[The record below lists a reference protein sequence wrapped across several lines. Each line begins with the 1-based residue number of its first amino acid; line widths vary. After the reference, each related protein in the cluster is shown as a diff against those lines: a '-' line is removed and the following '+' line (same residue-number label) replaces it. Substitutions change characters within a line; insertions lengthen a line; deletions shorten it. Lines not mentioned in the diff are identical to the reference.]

1 MKKSLLF
8 IAICMICGAV
18 ATRILNT
25 PSGFA
30 SISPEEFAALIDTAD
45 VVLLDV
51 RTAEEHDEGHI
62 PGTVHNLNVKEKT
75 FIADANQV
83 LSKDL
88 PVALYCRSGNRSK
101 TAATLLTDEGYKV
114 YELSSGFTGW
124 IEAGYPA
131 ADALIVID
139 DSHEL
144 LEIYYPQYD
153 RLDLSCGIHSPEDDP
168 NAIFCCAAAFTAT
181 YMDEFQHTNI
191 NGNHVS
197 GGKYH
202 KGSPYSAACFTWYN
216 GTWKF
221 SEKSD
226 AEKSLKTAAANG
238 GMGFRQIALII
249 DGKKKKPVMSRSNI
263 YRALCE
269 LNGKLCVIESSSYIP
284 MPDFIDN
291 LSNIG
296 VTNAIYLD
304 MGRWNHCWYRKY
316 AQHPVTYIYNNTHQ
330 NYTNWLTFYKE

>member
-8 IAICMICGAV
+8 IAICMACGAI
-18 ATRILNT
+18 ATRILNA
-25 PSGFA
+25 PSDFL
-30 SISPEEFAALIDTAD
+30 SISPEEFAALIDTSDA
-45 VVLLDV
+45 VLLDV

-62 PGTVHNLNVKEKT
+62 PGTVHNLNIKNKS
-75 FIADANQV
+75 FISDAKSV
-83 LSKDL
+83 LSKDRL
-88 PVALYCRSGNRSK
+88 VAIYCRSGNRSK
-101 TAATLLTDEGYKV
+101 TAANILTNEGYKV

-124 IEAGYPA
+124 IQAGYPA
-131 ADALIVID
+131 ADALVTVD
-139 DSHEL
+139 NSHEQ

-153 RLDLSCGIHSPEDDP
+153 YVDLTCGINSPEDDP
-168 NAIFCCAAAFTAT
+168 QAIFSCAAAFTAT

-202 KGSPYSAACFTWYN
+202 KGSPYSAACFTWYK
-216 GTWKF
+216 GKWEF
-221 SEKSD
+221 SEKAG

-269 LNGKLCVIESSSYIP
+269 LSGKLCVIESATYIP
-284 MPDFIDN
+284 LPDFIDK
-291 LSNIG
+291 LSAIG

-304 MGRWNHCWYRKY
+304 MGGWNHCWYRKY
-316 AQHPVTYIYNNTHQ
+316 DQHPVTHLYNNTHQ
-330 NYTNWLTFYKE
+330 NYTNWLTFYKK